1 MPHPSQPP
9 DRVLDLFVAEG
20 VLEPLP
26 GGRGTTWRAGDL
38 ALSPGGR
45 PNARGTAD
53 AVYLMVR
60 SAAPSRRLAL
70 DANNLILSRND
81 QTPEGELLRAVGR
94 HLLQASAASDS
105 AEWHA
110 AVAEACVLASRC

>member
-1 MPHPSQPP
+1 
-9 DRVLDLFVAEG
+9 
-20 VLEPLP
+20 
-26 GGRGTTWRAGDL
+26 
-38 ALSPGGR
+38 
-45 PNARGTAD
+45 
-53 AVYLMVR
+53 MVR

-105 AEWHA
+105 VEWHA
-110 AVAEACVLASRC
+110 AVAEVCALASRC